1 MIIKTVFEN
10 LPKNLPVFPLDGVLL
25 LPKGR
30 LPLNIFEPRYIQM
43 INDTLSTLD
52 RMIVITQTKRD
63 QSDSNFFSL
72 GCAGKIVSFE
82 ELEDNRFIICL
93 KGIIRCKIINNISE
107 SGGYKR
113 MSVEYSDFAK
123 DLKPNDEKID
133 RTSFFEKLK
142 PYFRSKNLSADWN
155 AIQACDDERL
165 IATLAMICPFS
176 NIEKQAILETNTLN
190 DRVKV
195 MKKMLAIGTFEEIQ
209 KDDKKH

>member
-1 MIIKTVFEN
+1 
-10 LPKNLPVFPLDGVLL
+10 
-25 LPKGR
+25 
-30 LPLNIFEPRYIQM
+30 M

-113 MSVEYSDFAK
+113 MSVEYSDFAE

-142 PYFRSKNLSADWN
+142 PYFKSKNLSADWN

-176 NIEKQAILETNTLN
+176 NIEKQAIIRKLLEKFSLTDTVEIVHKIGNIGKKELYN
-190 DRVKV
+190 KV
-195 MKKMLAIGTFEEIQ
+195 LDIKNEK
-209 KDDKKH
+209 

>member
-1 MIIKTVFEN
+1 
-10 LPKNLPVFPLDGVLL
+10 
-25 LPKGR
+25 
-30 LPLNIFEPRYIQM
+30 
-43 INDTLSTLD
+43 
-52 RMIVITQTKRD
+52 
-63 QSDSNFFSL
+63 
-72 GCAGKIVSFE
+72 
-82 ELEDNRFIICL
+82 
-93 KGIIRCKIINNISE
+93 
-107 SGGYKR
+107 

-142 PYFRSKNLSADWN
+142 PYFKSKNLSADWN

-195 MKKMLAIGTFEEIQ
+195 MKKMLAIGTFEEIK
-209 KDDKKH
+209 KDDKIVFSYLHLKRIKN